1 MEKTHEIPV
10 KVKPEPIN
18 NTDLVN
24 KFRAEGG
31 GIFHVRPVFSRRG
44 VTIAYRLK
52 SSRVEFA
59 TAVQHGADDFTK
71 KIGTKTAIEHLLLH
85 SYVKDI
91 SILCGTFSL
100 FWSTF
105 FTPTILVGCLS

>member
-1 MEKTHEIPV
+1 MEKTYEIPV
-10 KVKPEPIN
+10 KIKPEPIN

-59 TAVQHGADDFTK
+59 NAVQHGADDFTK
-71 KIGTKTAIEHLLLH
+71 KIGTKTAIEHFLAGKTVTMPTRAKTATDLHELL
-85 SYVKDI
+85 YRMVNNI
-91 SILCGTFSL
+91 R
-100 FWSTF
+100 
-105 FTPTILVGCLS
+105 